1 MEQIY
6 EKIMQLMRECG
17 DVMQNAD
24 RSQIDV
30 DSKAGHGNFVT
41 KYDTMIQDMLE
52 KGLKEIMPEAAFV
65 GEEQEQRDFPREGYA
80 FIVDPIDGTTNFI
93 KDLHFSCIAVGLIHD
108 LDRIAGF
115 VYNPYADEMFSAVK
129 GQGAYLNGKPIHV
142 SGASLE
148 NSVVLIGTA
157 PYYDDMAELCM
168 KKATEYV
175 LKAIDV
181 RRGGSAELDLCTL
194 ACGRAEVYFEPRLQ
208 PWDFCAGSLIVEE
221 AGGKV
226 TQTDGSPLDVTR
238 PCSLLAQG
246 SGVHLTSW

>member
-1 MEQIY
+1 MEQIWQQ
-6 EKIMQLMRECG
+6 IQDLMVRCG
-17 DVMQNAD
+17 QVMLHAD
-24 RSQIDV
+24 RSEIQV

-41 KYDTMIQDMLE
+41 KYDKMIQDMLQV
-52 KGLKEIMPEAAFV
+52 GLNEIMPEAAFV
-65 GEEQEQRDFPREGYA
+65 GEEDEQGEFPRSGYA
-80 FIVDPIDGTTNFI
+80 FVVDPIDGTTNFI

-108 LDRIAGF
+108 LERIAGF

-129 GQGAYLNGKPIHV
+129 GEGAYLNGHPIHV
-142 SGASLE
+142 SNCSLE

-175 LKAIDV
+175 KKAIDV

-221 AGGKV
+221 AGGIV
-226 TQTDGSPLDVTR
+226 TTVDGEPLDVTG
-238 PCSLLAQG
+238 PSSLLAQG
-246 SGVHLTSW
+246 SGTHLSRW